1 MIALNRAKLFAVGV
15 TAVVFILSS
24 LAAET
29 FGGDKWVA
37 ELVSEDS
44 DCVILHQLSTDNPST
59 VTLTIPE
66 TLRAEDFATPLVIK
80 GVTDK
85 MVKPAQEKEY
95 RVVGI
100 NLYQVFPAC
109 ERLVLPENLE
119 RYHVNV
125 DGFPLLKEIS
135 SPNGKYFTSVDGV
148 LYAKDM
154 KTLMHYPPYRDGAEY
169 AVPEPVVII
178 LDSAF
183 KNSAR
188 LKKVILPPTL
198 EAINPDAFANCVLLS
213 EVSFPERLSVICRHA
228 FWGAGLTGT
237 CKLPP
242 YLEIIDEGA
251 FCKTKIDRFEVPEN
265 SQHYEAEDGVLFSK
279 DMKVLQ
285 CYPGGKEVD
294 EYVVP
299 ESVETVAERAFAD
312 CENLTKVVL
321 PKGLKHL
328 CPFAF
333 AGCPALTLDLNLP
346 SGLETIGDFAF
357 WSCKSLSGELVIPEG
372 ILEIPTAAFD
382 GCSKIE
388 KVTLPK
394 SLKKI
399 GDRAFGICASLSG
412 ELVVPDDVRAIG
424 AEAFCGCNNLTRLV
438 LPQNLEQI
446 ERQAFWACSSLN
458 GELKLPPKLMVIY
471 KGAFQGCSSITGE
484 IRIPKS
490 VRLIEGNAF
499 SYCPV
504 SSFTVEDGNKSYKTV
519 DGVLYSVRGD
529 NGEIDVLVC
538 YPSGRKETKYAV
550 PDGVTS
556 IGVDAFRGCLA
567 LEEVKFPKDLD
578 TIGQL
583 AFAGCQS
590 LKGKMELPD
599 KLVFFGEGAFCHT
612 QIDEFQISGENESFK
627 TVDGVLFEIIDGE
640 DYGEKWTNIIAYPC
654 GRKQKEYAVPEGTD
668 VINERAFADCPY
680 LEKITL
686 PKGILGVE
694 SWAFAACGA
703 LKEINLPEGMQV
715 IGDHAFWNAA
725 ALPEITLPDS
735 LRYIDKEAFKGCG
748 ALKRVNASPKLN
760 MTYRAADAF
769 ESGVYLDF
777 IKVIKE

>member
-1 MIALNRAKLFAVGV
+1 MNAFIRIQKICICV
-15 TAVVFILSS
+15 TAAVFILSS

-37 ELVSEDS
+37 ELASEDS
-44 DCVILHQLSTDNPST
+44 DGVVLHQLSTDDPFST
-59 VTLTIPE
+59 VTLTIPK
-66 TLRAEDFATPLVIK
+66 TLRAEDFAAPLAIK

-100 NLYQVFPAC
+100 NLYQMFPVC

-119 RYHVNV
+119 LYNVNV

-148 LYAKDM
+148 LYTKDM
-154 KTLMHYPPYRDGAEY
+154 KRLLHYPTRREGSEY

-183 KNSAR
+183 RNCAK

-198 EAINPDAFANCVLLS
+198 EVIHPDAFFGCVALS
-213 EVSFPERLSVICRHA
+213 DVSFPERLSVICRHA

-265 SQHYEAEDGVLFSK
+265 SQRYVVEDGVLFSK
-279 DMKVLQ
+279 DMKVLV
-285 CYPGGKEVD
+285 CYPGGKEVN

-299 ESVETVAERAFAD
+299 ESVEIIAQRAFAD
-312 CENLTKVVL
+312 CEKLTNVVL

-333 AGCPALTLDLNLP
+333 AGCPSLALDLNLP
-346 SGLETIGDFAF
+346 SGLETLGDFAF

-399 GDRAFGICASLSG
+399 GNRAFGICASLSG

-424 AEAFCGCNNLTRLV
+424 VEAFCGCNNLTGLV

-446 ERQAFWACSSLN
+446 ERQAFWGCSSLS
-458 GELKLPPKLMVIY
+458 GELKLPPKLEEIY
-471 KGAFQGCSSITGE
+471 SGAFQGCSSLSGE

-490 VRLIEGNAF
+490 VHLIEGNAF

-504 SSFTVEDGNKSYKTV
+504 SSFAVEDGNKFYKAV
-519 DGVLYSVRGD
+519 DGVLFDVTV
-529 NGEIDVLVC
+529 NGEIVELVC

-550 PDGVTS
+550 PEEVNAIVD
-556 IGVDAFRGCLA
+556 DAFRGVLA

-578 TIGQL
+578 TIGRL

-590 LKGKMELPD
+590 LKGKIELPD

-612 QIDEFQISGENESFK
+612 QIDEFSINGENESFK
-627 TVDGVLFEIIDGE
+627 TVDGVLFEIADGE
-640 DYGEKWTNIIAYPC
+640 HGEKWTNIIAYPC
-654 GRKQKEYAVPEGTD
+654 GRKQKEYAVPEGT
-668 VINERAFADCPY
+668 VIIQARAFADCTY

-694 SWAFAACGA
+694 PWAFAACGA
-703 LKEINLPEGMQV
+703 LKEINLPEGMQL
-715 IGDHAFWNAA
+715 IADHAFWNDA
-725 ALPEITLPDS
+725 ALPEIGLPDS
-735 LRYIDKEAFKGCG
+735 LRYVGKEAFKGCKS
-748 ALKRVNASPKLN
+748 LKRVSASPNSFFFKSEFVTEKDSFDGEN
-760 MTYRAADAF
+760 
-769 ESGVYLDF
+769 EIEF
-777 IKVIKE
+777 IKE

>member
-24 LAAET
+24 LAAKT

-148 LYAKDM
+148 LYTKDM
-154 KTLMHYPPYRDGAEY
+154 KRLLHYPTRREGSEY

-265 SQHYEAEDGVLFSK
+265 SQHYVVEDGVLFSK
-279 DMKVLQ
+279 DMKELINSRKT
-285 CYPGGKEVD
+285 P
-294 EYVVP
+294 
-299 ESVETVAERAFAD
+299 AMERM
-312 CENLTKVVL
+312 LL
-321 PKGLKHL
+321 WP
-328 CPFAF
+328 
-333 AGCPALTLDLNLP
+333 
-346 SGLETIGDFAF
+346 
-357 WSCKSLSGELVIPEG
+357 
-372 ILEIPTAAFD
+372 
-382 GCSKIE
+382 
-388 KVTLPK
+388 
-394 SLKKI
+394 
-399 GDRAFGICASLSG
+399 
-412 ELVVPDDVRAIG
+412 
-424 AEAFCGCNNLTRLV
+424 
-438 LPQNLEQI
+438 
-446 ERQAFWACSSLN
+446 
-458 GELKLPPKLMVIY
+458 
-471 KGAFQGCSSITGE
+471 
-484 IRIPKS
+484 
-490 VRLIEGNAF
+490 
-499 SYCPV
+499 
-504 SSFTVEDGNKSYKTV
+504 
-519 DGVLYSVRGD
+519 
-529 NGEIDVLVC
+529 
-538 YPSGRKETKYAV
+538 
-550 PDGVTS
+550 
-556 IGVDAFRGCLA
+556 
-567 LEEVKFPKDLD
+567 
-578 TIGQL
+578 
-583 AFAGCQS
+583 
-590 LKGKMELPD
+590 
-599 KLVFFGEGAFCHT
+599 
-612 QIDEFQISGENESFK
+612 
-627 TVDGVLFEIIDGE
+627 
-640 DYGEKWTNIIAYPC
+640 
-654 GRKQKEYAVPEGTD
+654 
-668 VINERAFADCPY
+668 
-680 LEKITL
+680 
-686 PKGILGVE
+686 
-694 SWAFAACGA
+694 
-703 LKEINLPEGMQV
+703 
-715 IGDHAFWNAA
+715 
-725 ALPEITLPDS
+725 
-735 LRYIDKEAFKGCG
+735 
-748 ALKRVNASPKLN
+748 
-760 MTYRAADAF
+760 
-769 ESGVYLDF
+769 
-777 IKVIKE
+777 

>member
-265 SQHYEAEDGVLFSK
+265 SQHYVVEDGVLFSK
-279 DMKVLQ
+279 DMKVLV

-321 PKGLKHL
+321 PKGLKYL

-346 SGLETIGDFAF
+346 SVLETIGDFAF

-412 ELVVPDDVRAIG
+412 KLVVPDDVRAIG
-424 AEAFCGCNNLTRLV
+424 AEAFCGCNNLTGLV

-446 ERQAFWACSSLN
+446 ERQAFWACSSLS
-458 GELKLPPKLMVIY
+458 GELKLPPKLREIDN
-471 KGAFQGCSSITGE
+471 GAFQGCSSLSGE

-490 VRLIEGNAF
+490 VHLIEGNAF

-504 SSFTVEDGNKSYKTV
+504 SSFAVEDGNKFYKAV
-519 DGVLYSVRGD
+519 DGILFTVTV
-529 NGEIDVLVC
+529 NGEIVELVC

-550 PDGVTS
+550 PEEVNA
-556 IGVDAFRGCLA
+556 IGVDAFRGVLA
-567 LEEVKFPKDLD
+567 LEEVKLPKDLD
-578 TIGQL
+578 TIGRL

-599 KLVFFGEGAFCHT
+599 KLACFGEGAFCHT
-612 QIDEFQISGENESFK
+612 QIDEFSISGENESFK
-627 TVDGVLFEIIDGE
+627 TVDGVLFEITDGE
-640 DYGEKWTNIIAYPC
+640 HGEKWTNIIAYPC
-654 GRKQKEYAVPEGTD
+654 GRKQKEYAVPEGT
-668 VINERAFADCPY
+668 VLIQERAFADCPY

-694 SWAFAACGA
+694 PWAFAACGA
-703 LKEINLPEGMQV
+703 LKEINLPEGMQA

-725 ALPEITLPDS
+725 ALPEIGLPDS
-735 LRYIDKEAFKGCG
+735 LRYVGKEAFKGCKS
-748 ALKRVNASPKLN
+748 LKRVSASPNSFFFKSEFVTEKDSFDGEN
-760 MTYRAADAF
+760 
-769 ESGVYLDF
+769 EIEF
-777 IKVIKE
+777 IKE